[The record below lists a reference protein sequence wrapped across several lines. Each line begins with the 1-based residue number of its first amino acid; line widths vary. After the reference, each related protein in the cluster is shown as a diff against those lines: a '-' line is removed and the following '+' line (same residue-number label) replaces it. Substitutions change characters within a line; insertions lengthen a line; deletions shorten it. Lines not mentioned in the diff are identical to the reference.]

1 MSQIK
6 IKIRNIIKNPSQSL
20 GSARYRIRE
29 RWRRY
34 TSQANPNPILVF
46 GNQKSGTS
54 AVTALLGETT
64 GLSYTVDMFCLYG
77 DLEERLLKK
86 ETSLDELLD
95 RARFYFSRE
104 IIKEPGFTFFYKELC
119 THFPNSPQVFVLRNP
134 YDNIRSIL
142 NRANLPGNLEDLK
155 DTHWHYIREK
165 LPYWQVVFDGT
176 LADHKGN
183 TYIETLALRCRRVF
197 EIYLNSKTNV
207 IPIRYES
214 FKENKVEVI
223 HKLASDLNL
232 PIKHN
237 IEQIKDTQF
246 QPKGNSSIDT
256 ETFFGER
263 NMERIR
269 KICGEVA
276 FKVGYEL

>member
-1 MSQIK
+1 MSSPTSLRNF
-6 IKIRNIIKNPSQSL
+6 IRNP
-20 GSARYRIRE
+20 ARSYSNIQYRFKE
-29 RWRRY
+29 RWRRKF
-34 TSQANPNPILVF
+34 SKVNPNPLLVF

-54 AVTALLGETT
+54 AVTALLGEAT

-104 IIKEPGFTFFYKELC
+104 IIKEPGLTFFYNDLYGY
-119 THFPNSPQVFVLRNP
+119 FPNSPQVFVLRNP

-214 FKENKVEVI
+214 FKENKVEII

-246 QPKGNSSIDT
+246 QPKGNLSIDT
-256 ETFFGER
+256 ETFFGGR

-276 FKVGYEL
+276 FKVGYKL